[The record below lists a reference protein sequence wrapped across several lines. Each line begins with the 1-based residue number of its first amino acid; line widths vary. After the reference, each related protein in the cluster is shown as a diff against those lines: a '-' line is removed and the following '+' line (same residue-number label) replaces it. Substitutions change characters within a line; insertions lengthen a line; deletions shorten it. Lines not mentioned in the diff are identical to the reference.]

1 MNKNFLSFCLAAV
14 LCISSAMLHA
24 LPFAD
29 SVISFSGGT
38 GFGIDDGI
46 IDGEGIDDLQAITA
60 AIKAL
65 DGTIVALG
73 GATGTPGT
81 ITMRFSSGEVLDG
94 AGPDLRF
101 YDTFSFL
108 DGFSLD
114 ISANG
119 SSFIHAF
126 SLAGDLLNFSCS
138 LAFPCITNVDIS
150 GTGLSEI
157 SYLRITAAGNSG
169 QGFPEAYTLD
179 AVEALN
185 FRSSAVVPEPGI
197 LALIGLAATALVV
210 IRRRKY

>member
-1 MNKNFLSFCLAAV
+1 MNKNFLSLCFATA
-14 LCISSAMLHA
+14 LCISSTTLHA

-29 SVISFSGGT
+29 SVISFKGGT
-38 GFGIDDGI
+38 NFGVDDGI
-46 IDGEGIDDLQAITA
+46 NDGEGVHNLQVVTA
-60 AIKAL
+60 AIRAL

-81 ITMRFSSGEVLDG
+81 LTMRFSTGEVFDG

-114 ISANG
+114 ISADG
-119 SSFIHAF
+119 LSFTHAF
-126 SLAGDLLNFSCS
+126 SFAGDLGKFTCS
-138 LAFPCITNVDIS
+138 LESLCATDVDIS
-150 GTGLSEI
+150 GAGLSEI

-185 FRSSAVVPEPGI
+185 FRSSAVPEPGI
-197 LALIGLAATALVV
+197 LALLGLAAAALTV